1 MLNNFETKMIN
12 RFIPLMLMLA
22 LVVGCA
28 EQDASDL
35 MEQAASLQADGKAS
49 EALAL
54 YEQITRDFAD
64 SPQAPEALF
73 RCALI
78 YINEQGD
85 PVKAATTYELVSEK
99 YPDSEWGHKGLFAA
113 AYTYANDIANL
124 ERGRAAYEK
133 YLKQYPDSSMA
144 ETVRFELE
152 NLGKSAE
159 ELLQSIQ
166 ESQPAASGDGSGN

>member
-1 MLNNFETKMIN
+1 MIK
-12 RFIPLMLMLA
+12 RFILFISAITILA
-22 LVVGCA
+22 GCA
-28 EQDASDL
+28 GQDADDLMKQASDL
-35 MEQAASLQADGKAS
+35 QKDEKPS
-49 EALAL
+49 EALVI
-54 YEQITRDFAD
+54 YEQITREFAE
-64 SPQAPEALF
+64 SPQAPEAMF

-113 AYTYANDIANL
+113 GYTYANDIANL
-124 ERGRAAYEK
+124 ERARTAYEK
-133 YLKQYPDSSMA
+133 YLTQYPDSSMT

-159 ELLQSIQ
+159 ELLESIQ
-166 ESQPAASGDGSGN
+166 ESQSTLSEDGNGN

>member
-1 MLNNFETKMIN
+1 MTN
-12 RFIPLMLMLA
+12 RFVLFISALFLLA
-22 LVVGCA
+22 GCA
-28 EQDASDL
+28 GQDASDL
-35 MEQAASLQADGKAS
+35 MDQANGLQNDGKPS
-49 EALAL
+49 EALVI

-64 SPQAPEALF
+64 SPQAPEAMF

-113 AYTYANDIANL
+113 GYTYANDIANL

-166 ESQPAASGDGSGN
+166 ESPPAAEGDGNGN